1 MAANYKSKYLAE
13 LGDVEDSRYD
23 IYEDDNLTLDFS
35 AKWLINDHVS
45 LSFAANNITDEPYY
59 VYTGQKRYNAQ
70 YESYGRSF
78 TLGVQLI
85 NW

>member
-1 MAANYKSKYLAE
+1 KYLAE

-35 AKWLINDHVS
+35 SKWLISDQISIN
-45 LSFAANNITDEPYY
+45 FAVNNITDEAYF
-59 VYTGQKRYNAQ
+59 VYTGDKRYNAQ
-70 YESYGRSF
+70 YESYGRSY
-78 TLGVQLI
+78 TLGVQWV